1 VSAVAHGLATA
12 AGLAAFTAT
21 ALAGRAEGTGRH
33 RSGVL
38 GSVRSFCW
46 PGRGRTG
53 STSPARWARR
63 PELAPLL
70 VPSGTAGARG
80 RVVLG
85 AIGRTAVAAGPGQS
99 VLVFGPTRS
108 GKTSAVAV
116 PAILGWD
123 GPVVAASVK
132 SDLLA
137 DTVAHRRRCGTVL
150 CFDPTGATGEPS
162 CRWSPLE
169 RAATWPGARR
179 AASGL
184 AEGAKSVAGSLADG
198 DFWLAAAAK
207 LLAPLL
213 FAAATGGLSMAD
225 VVRWVDTG
233 EEQAVLDLLEAAGV
247 PAAFDAAWAH
257 FSREERQRSSVA
269 TTAEVVLQPFAELPG
284 VEEPAPAPPP
294 MWSPGPPGG
303 QPPGGPG
310 ASRAPRLDPAAL
322 VAGPNTLYLCAAS
335 HEQRRL
341 SPLFVAVLH
350 DLVEHVVDTVT
361 AARAPLE
368 PPLLLVLDEAAN
380 LAPLPDLDVLAS
392 TAAGHGIQLVT
403 VFHDL
408 AQVTARYG
416 PRAPTVANNHRVTLL
431 LPGVTDPTTLEH
443 VSTLVGDEE
452 VVVPTTTWGARV
464 ASSTSAA
471 PVRRRLAPPDVL
483 RRLPADRAVV
493 LAGTLLP
500 ALVSLRPWFRDPALV
515 ARRNGGAGE
524 VAAPRPRGR
533 LARAVRACCGRQS
546 RTILRR
552 PGCRRRASLPS
563 R

>member
-1 VSAVAHGLATA
+1 MSSLVHGLVIVVGLVAFGA
-12 AGLAAFTAT
+12 A
-21 ALAGRAEGTGRH
+21 ALDTRGGGGTGLRPGPLH
-33 RSGVL
+33 LGRSARWLARDGRSGA
-38 GSVRSFCW
+38 
-46 PGRGRTG
+46 
-53 STSPARWARR
+53 SPARWARR
-63 PELAPLL
+63 HELAPLL
-70 VPSGTAGARG
+70 VPPRQGPAAG

-85 AIGRTAVAAGPGQS
+85 VLGRTSVAAEPGQS

-116 PAILGWD
+116 PAILGWE

-137 DTVAHRRRCGTVL
+137 DTVAYRRRCGTVL
-150 CFDPTGATGEPS
+150 CFDPSGTTGEPS
-162 CRWSPLE
+162 CQWSPLE
-169 RAATWPGARR
+169 RSATWPGARR
-179 AASGL
+179 AAAGL
-184 AEGAKSVAGSLADG
+184 AEGAKAVAGSLSDG

-213 FAAATGGLSMAD
+213 FAAAVGGLEMTD

-233 EEQAVLDLLEAAGV
+233 EERAVLDLLETAGV
-247 PAAFDAAWAH
+247 PAALDAAWAH

-269 TTAEVVLQPFAELPG
+269 TTAEVVLQPFAELGDRRVQSG
-284 VEEPAPAPPP
+284 V
-294 MWSPGPPGG
+294 
-303 QPPGGPG
+303 
-310 ASRAPRLDPAAL
+310 RLDPAAV
-322 VAGPNTLYLCAAS
+322 VAGSNTLYLCAPA

-350 DLVEHVVDTVT
+350 DLVEHVVDHVT
-361 AARAPLE
+361 ATRAPLE

-416 PRAPTVANNHRVTLL
+416 PRAPTVVNNHRVTLL
-431 LPGVTDPTTLEH
+431 LPGVTDPGTLEH

-452 VVVPTTTWGARV
+452 AMVPTTTWGARV
-464 ASSTSAA
+464 AASTSAA

-483 RRLPADRAVV
+483 RRLPAGRAVV

-500 ALVSLRPWFRDPALV
+500 ALVSLRPWFSDPVLL
-515 ARRNGGAGE
+515 ARREGRVEGAGNRGSE
-524 VAAPRPRGR
+524 RRTAVAGRG
-533 LARAVRACCGRQS
+533 QW
-546 RTILRR
+546 RR
-552 PGCRRRASLPS
+552 GQWRRGQWRRGQWRRGQWRRGQWRRGSGGGASLPS

>member
-1 VSAVAHGLATA
+1 MSALAHGLATA

-21 ALAGRAEGTGRH
+21 ALAGRAEGTGRL
-33 RSGVL
+33 RSGAL
-38 GSVRSFCW
+38 GSARAAW
-46 PGRGRTG
+46 RGSRRPAG
-53 STSPARWARR
+53 SLPSARWARR
-63 PELAPLL
+63 RELGPLL
-70 VPSGTAGARG
+70 VPSGTPGARG

-85 AIGRTAVAAGPGQS
+85 AVGRAPVAAEPGQS

-137 DTVAHRRRCGTVL
+137 DTIAYRRRCGTVL

-162 CRWSPLE
+162 CHWSPLE

-179 AASGL
+179 AAAGL
-184 AEGAKSVAGSLADG
+184 AEGAKAVAGSLADG

-213 FAAATGGLSMAD
+213 FAAATGGRSMAD

-233 EEQAVLDLLEAAGV
+233 EERAVLDLLETAGV
-247 PAAFDAAWAH
+247 PAALDAAWAH
-257 FSREERQRSSVA
+257 FAREERQRSSVA
-269 TTAEVVLQPFAELPG
+269 TTAEVVLQPFADLPG
-284 VEEPAPAPPP
+284 LAGPAAGPGPC
-294 MWSPGPPGG
+294 GPPGAYADRLPVA
-303 QPPGGPG
+303 PPG
-310 ASRAPRLDPAAL
+310 SRLDPAAL
-322 VAGPNTLYLCAAS
+322 VAGSNTLYLCAPA

-361 AARAPLE
+361 ATRAPLE
-368 PPLLLVLDEAAN
+368 PSLLLVLDEAAN
-380 LAPLPDLDVLAS
+380 LAPLPDLDALAS
-392 TAAGHGIQLVT
+392 TASGHGIQLVT

-464 ASSTSAA
+464 AASTSAA

-500 ALVSLRPWFRDPALV
+500 ALVSLRPWFRDPVLV
-515 ARRNGGAGE
+515 ARRDGRFGEGAR
-524 VAAPRPRGR
+524 PRPRDR
-533 LARAVRACCGRQS
+533 LARVVGAARARRSGPTRC
-546 RTILRR
+546 R
-552 PGCRRRASLPS
+552 PGHGGRASLPS